1 MTTEIEK
8 TPSKPTG
15 RKYASVKALIGG
27 EGVSQA
33 VREKQTKYA
42 AETAVVLQLSKLRQA
57 AGITQ
62 ADMAKHLGV
71 TQGTISKLEA
81 GPDKDITLHEIREYA
96 RVTDQRI
103 GVLFGKKLTHTEA
116 IKLHARGL
124 KEHLEALAE
133 IANQNDELQKDIKG
147 FFGEAFFHLFNII
160 ASCNDKLPCGDDN
173 DVEIRIEIVKG
184 NKSPVALSAIKPNS
198 LEEALA

>member
-1 MTTEIEK
+1 MNTEIEK
-8 TPSKPTG
+8 SPAKPTG
-15 RKYASVKALIGG
+15 RKYATVEALLGG

-33 VREKQTKYA
+33 VREKYMECT
-42 AETAVVLQLSKLRQA
+42 AETVVALQLSKLRLS

-62 ADMAKHLGV
+62 EEMSKHLGV

-81 GPDKDITLHEIREYA
+81 GPDKDITLHEIKEYA

-103 GVLFGKKLTHTEA
+103 GVTFGKRLTHTEA

-124 KEHLEALAE
+124 KDRLDALAE
-133 IANQNDELQKDIKG
+133 IANQNDELQKEIKG
-147 FFGEAFFHLFNII
+147 FFGEAFFNLFNIL
-160 ASCNDKLPCGDDN
+160 ASCSEKFPTGDDD

-184 NKSPVALSAIKPNS
+184 NKAPVALSAIKSNPT
-198 LEEALA
+198 EEILA